1 MPFLLSLEMTFRRFW
16 KDTRIVPKIQH
27 LIYSDPIGTYA
38 NVNPDTVNDIWFPD
52 IFVGE
57 VISLRTPKYVREA
70 ASLRLSIA
78 SFLYLSSSI
87 SLADF
92 TQIV

>member
-1 MPFLLSLEMTFRRFW
+1 MTFRLFW
-16 KDTRIVPKIQH
+16 RDTRIVPNVQH

-38 NVNPDTVNDIWFPD
+38 NINPDTVEDIWFPD

-70 ASLRLSIA
+70 ASLRLLQN
-78 SFLYLSSSI
+78 FFTSSPYFP
-87 SLADF
+87 LQALHR
-92 TQIV
+92 